1 MTATATNQRSKL
13 KQKFIF
19 KKKKAAKY
27 YVNGVSGMLCGKT
40 LFFPR
45 FLKKS
50 GRGMGQS
57 PIKSLM
63 QRLGAEPHKIS

>member
-40 LFFPR
+40 LFFLR
-45 FLKKS
+45 FLKKAGGVW
-50 GRGMGQS
+50 GRA
-57 PIKSLM
+57 P
-63 QRLGAEPHKIS
+63 